1 MLESTIDVVI
11 ESESVVE
18 QVDADA
24 SLVEETV
31 SIFIE
36 EAEEHLQTIDQFLQ
50 SDDSKS
56 QDYNGLIRALHTLR
70 GSSSMAQIEEIL
82 QTGAQKARKQARVL
96 LDSVRDAV
104 GIRALK

>member
-1 MLESTIDVVI
+1 MLESTIDAVV
-11 ESESVVE
+11 ESETTLE

-50 SDDSKS
+50 
-56 QDYNGLIRALHTLR
+56 IR
-70 GSSSMAQIEEIL
+70 
-82 QTGAQKARKQARVL
+82 
-96 LDSVRDAV
+96 
-104 GIRALK
+104 